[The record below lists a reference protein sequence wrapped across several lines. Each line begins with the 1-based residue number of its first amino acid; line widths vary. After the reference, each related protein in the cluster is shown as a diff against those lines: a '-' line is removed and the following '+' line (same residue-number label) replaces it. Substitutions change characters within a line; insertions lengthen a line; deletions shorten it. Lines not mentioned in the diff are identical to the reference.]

1 MPEITHNLR
10 AWCKTII
17 MCYMHQA
24 LALHCTSLTKLVKH
38 KTLIFEA
45 VKLIKIYEDEL
56 LAYLWS
62 CGFQCHW
69 FVGYLSRPSDAN
81 IQKSKQ

>member
-1 MPEITHNLR
+1 MQNYCYVVHVYIN
-10 AWCKTII
+10 KVVTIVL
-17 MCYMHQA
+17 HQA

-69 FVGYLSRPSDAN
+69 FVCYLSRPSDAN